1 MFLILGGWWYT
12 LVIPAFLL
20 GTVYIVPLRIIM
32 RATFAQEAI
41 LSDPE
46 VKITKEGMKFGRSL
60 VLLTNGLKITWL
72 FASWVPGVAFVLF
85 DHAKDTH
92 EEKTSYL
99 RTKTKP
105 ETTAAAADNP
115 EIPIAGAPLS
125 YEYWLECWFIA
136 SPKIFLGLSDRY
148 RANPWE
154 QVDEVIEG
162 FLNEVS
168 ATMHVQQ
175 AMDFWIVSSNDND
188 GSELQPGQLDIA
200 NSAFDVL
207 QARVMRK
214 IGLLTASFRISDHNP
229 TKAVQDHQE
238 RLNLI
243 KLEEEGNKRQQAANK
258 EAGKARAAL
267 AKSFAEE
274 LESTP
279 NAWKADERITRR
291 VAAEKAGTVIIGDT
305 KPTVDAN
312 K

>member
-1 MFLILGGWWYT
+1 
-12 LVIPAFLL
+12 
-20 GTVYIVPLRIIM
+20 
-32 RATFAQEAI
+32 
-41 LSDPE
+41 
-46 VKITKEGMKFGRSL
+46 
-60 VLLTNGLKITWL
+60 
-72 FASWVPGVAFVLF
+72 
-85 DHAKDTH
+85 
-92 EEKTSYL
+92 
-99 RTKTKP
+99 
-105 ETTAAAADNP
+105 
-115 EIPIAGAPLS
+115 
-125 YEYWLECWFIA
+125 
-136 SPKIFLGLSDRY
+136 
-148 RANPWE
+148 
-154 QVDEVIEG
+154 
-162 FLNEVS
+162 
-168 ATMHVQQ
+168 MHVQQ